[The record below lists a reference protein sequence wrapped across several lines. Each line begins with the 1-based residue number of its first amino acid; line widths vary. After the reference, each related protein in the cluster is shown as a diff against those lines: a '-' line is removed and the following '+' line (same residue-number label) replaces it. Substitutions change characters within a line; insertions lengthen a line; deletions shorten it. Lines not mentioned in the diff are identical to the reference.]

1 MNKRHLV
8 TAAALALAAAAARP
22 ALAAAT
28 LTNPLG
34 SSDINTIIGTV
45 VKGMLGLSGAIAL
58 LVFVWAGLMMMLS
71 GGSPDKVKKAKGSLV
86 WATIGLVVI
95 FTAYTL
101 VATLI
106 SAISTGAVQ

>member
-1 MNKRHLV
+1 MNLTKLLP
-8 TAAALALAAAAARP
+8 ALALLALPAVVRAQAA
-22 ALAAAT
+22 

-34 SSDINTIIGTV
+34 TTDIPTIIGNV
-45 VKGMLGLSGAIAL
+45 VKALLGLSGAVAL
-58 LVFVWAGLMMMLS
+58 LVFVWSGILMIAAG
-71 GGSPDKVKKAKGSLV
+71 GNADQIKKAKSSLI

-106 SAISTGAVQ
+106 GALSTGAGQ

>member
-1 MNKRHLV
+1 MKPSKIITV
-8 TAAALALAAAAARP
+8 LALATLP
-22 ALAAAT
+22 AMVHAQA

-34 SSDINTIIGTV
+34 TPDIREIIGNV
-45 VKGMLGLSGAIAL
+45 IKALLGLSGAVAL
-58 LVFVWAGLMMMLS
+58 LVFVWSGILMIVAA
-71 GGSPDKVKKAKGSLV
+71 GSPEKIKKAKSSLV

-106 SAISTGAVQ
+106 SVLSTGSGQ

>member
-1 MNKRHLV
+1 MNNRSL
-8 TAAALALAAAAARP
+8 TAAAVVFLAATAKP
-22 ALAAAT
+22 ALAAAG

-34 SSDINTIIGTV
+34 SADINTIIGTV
-45 VKGMLGLSGAIAL
+45 VKGLLGLSGAIAL

-71 GGSPDKVKKAKGSLV
+71 QGSPDKVKKAKGSLV